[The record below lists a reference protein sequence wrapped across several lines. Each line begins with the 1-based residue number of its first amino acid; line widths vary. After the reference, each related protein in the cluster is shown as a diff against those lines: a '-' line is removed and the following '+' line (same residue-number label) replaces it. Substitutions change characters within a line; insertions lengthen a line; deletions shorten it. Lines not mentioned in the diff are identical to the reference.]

1 MNGHFD
7 LEIISPTT
15 KEMFIVDWVEVQGIS
30 GSFLVGPDHSPL
42 VSIVAKG
49 CQLVYKKHAAQ
60 GLQEIYINFSGIFK
74 VGDNKAI
81 LLLDS

>member
-7 LEIISPTT
+7 LEIISPTA
-15 KEMFIVDWVEVQGIS
+15 KELLIVDWVEVQGIS

-49 CQLVYKKHAAQ
+49 GQLVYKKHEAQ
-60 GLQEIYINFSGIFK
+60 APREMHINSTGIFK
-74 VGDNKAI
+74 VGDNKAV